1 MLLRLFFDAGSGVL
15 LWAYDD
21 EAKARFGYPVESAD
35 LNIPA
40 ELRAEIEQLI
50 TDYDDTFPWDDPAS
64 GIVVEPEATSIRD
77 GFRKL
82 LDIRPEWRKMGEQG
96 RLYALEHLRWDRIAQ
111 QAFIQYKSV
120 DANCQMPAIDPQAMK
135 RQLLEAPLL

>member
-21 EAKARFGYPVESAD
+21 EAKARFGYPVESEA
-35 LNIPA
+35 LHIPA

-64 GIVVEPEATSIRD
+64 GEAVAPDRTMFGYEDNPPFRD
-77 GFRKL
+77 RVIALLPKL
-82 LDIRPEWRKMGEQG
+82 RAALPDITFESDYE
-96 RLYALEHLRWDRIAQ
+96 D
-111 QAFIQYKSV
+111 
-120 DANCQMPAIDPQAMK
+120 
-135 RQLLEAPLL
+135 